1 MIYVYSAIASVTSV
15 SVIIMSIVSFRKS
28 NEKSLFGLN
37 RDVHTTDYTR
47 KGLLRKIEKRS
58 GTGETS
64 FPGMESV
71 ALCASSELGT
81 GDGGGHGHVERFG
94 GGTVQRVG
102 GDEEFVGN
110 EGFYLAADALAFVAH
125 NDDAVGSEGTVVD
138 VASVKES
145 TVDGSGVGGCLRE
158 EIVQVGV
165 MHTNARYGTHGGL
178 YGLGIE
184 DVCRFGGAD
193 DVLDA
198 KPVGQSAYGAQISRV
213 LNTVQSQKQL
223 LRTAFRSGHLPLG

>member
-1 MIYVYSAIASVTSV
+1 MG
-15 SVIIMSIVSFRKS
+15 R
-28 NEKSLFGLN
+28 
-37 RDVHTTDYTR
+37 
-47 KGLLRKIEKRS
+47 
-58 GTGETS
+58 GETS
-64 FPGMESV
+64 SPGMESV

-165 MHTNARYGTHGGL
+165 MHTNARDGTHGGL
-178 YGLGIE
+178 YGLGVE
-184 DVCRFGGAD
+184 DVGRLGGAD
-193 DVLDA
+193 NILDT
-198 KPVGQSAYGAQISRV
+198 KPVGQSADGTQISRV
-213 LNTVQSQKQL
+213 LHSVQSQKQL
-223 LRTAFRSGHLPLG
+223 FCATFRRGQLPLG